1 MKSLAMSAMKKI
13 EIIVEG
19 QHQGFVT
26 DLLDRAGAGGY
37 SILHNLSG
45 KGTHGAHKGHLMFND
60 ESVLV
65 MIVSAVPPSLVDP
78 ILEGLTPF
86 LDRHMGVVFT
96 SDIAVSRMV
105 PPEPDG

>member
-1 MKSLAMSAMKKI
+1 MKSLTLRAMTKI
-13 EIIVEG
+13 EIIVAG
-19 QHQGFVT
+19 QHLGFIT
-26 DLLDRAGAGGY
+26 DLLERAGAVGY
-37 SILHNLSG
+37 TVLHNLSG

-65 MIVSAVPPSLVDP
+65 MIVSAVPPSLAAP

-96 SDIAVSRMV
+96 SEIAASRMV
-105 PPEPDG
+105 QPEPDD